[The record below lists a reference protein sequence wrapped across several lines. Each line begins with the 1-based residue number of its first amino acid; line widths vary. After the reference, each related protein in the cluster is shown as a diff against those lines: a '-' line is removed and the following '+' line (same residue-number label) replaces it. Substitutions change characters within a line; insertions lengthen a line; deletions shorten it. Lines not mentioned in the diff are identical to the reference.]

1 MCCKERMTM
10 RVLSNWLNG
19 KLQSNHLFSLHLKVI
34 QSVHICTVTERTSDR
49 NILYDFYIFD
59 LFSFSLPVAVAV
71 IVVRFGFIFYR
82 TIF

>member
-1 MCCKERMTM
+1 M